1 MIEKMFFID
10 FVGYIKNID
19 DVIENYILKFNMYP
33 ESENSI
39 FNKSSNF
46 VLCKRAEKLLH
57 DKNDNTPENLNET
70 KINEIASNLQNE
82 YENLKTLLNN
92 LRHFKNFDFDYSQ
105 LAEFKFIHYKFGFMP
120 LNNYKQ
126 YRAFLY
132 DEKDIFLFESE
143 IDENFIW
150 CAYFTYAGHAKDV
163 DNIFSA
169 LNFETIDLPFEING
183 LELSGSM
190 SKVLNELKKKLS
202 DLKIELKKNN
212 LLPETQKTNFAQ
224 KKHDLKKFCI
234 DLNEKFF
241 VFKGWISKKSLTL
254 LNNEIKNDDSVML
267 IVDKNTQKDPPVLL
281 KNNFLFRPF
290 EFFVKMYGLPDYREI
305 DPTPF
310 LAITYTILFGLMF
323 GDIGQGFV
331 LFTIGILLSFLKKS
345 PLFKI
350 ISILGISS
358 MIFGTF
364 YGSIFGFEEL
374 LPAIWLKPSGNI
386 TFILFF
392 SVGTGIFLILLSM
405 LFNLINCE
413 KIKDY
418 AGMFFNS
425 NGICGISFYV
435 SVIVLAVSAFTNK
448 NFLPPSILFYIA
460 IVNLIFIAFANP
472 IKKFLRGE
480 KKIFGSNIFLFLLE
494 TLIELFETVLTYFTN
509 TVSFIRVGAFA
520 LSHAGMMN
528 VVMLL
533 AQTKSGSYNWPI
545 VFFGNILVIALE
557 GLIVGIQALR
567 LEFYEMFGR
576 FFKGTGRKQNN

>member
-1 MIEKMFFID
+1 MK
-10 FVGYIKNID
+10 
-19 DVIENYILKFNMYP
+19 
-33 ESENSI
+33 
-39 FNKSSNF
+39 
-46 VLCKRAEKLLH
+46 A
-57 DKNDNTPENLNET
+57 
-70 KINEIASNLQNE
+70 
-82 YENLKTLLNN
+82 
-92 LRHFKNFDFDYSQ
+92 
-105 LAEFKFIHYKFGFMP
+105 
-120 LNNYKQ
+120 
-126 YRAFLY
+126 
-132 DEKDIFLFESE
+132 
-143 IDENFIW
+143 
-150 CAYFTYAGHAKDV
+150 
-163 DNIFSA
+163 
-169 LNFETIDLPFEING
+169 
-183 LELSGSM
+183 
-190 SKVLNELKKKLS
+190 
-202 DLKIELKKNN
+202 ELKKNN

-234 DLNEKFF
+234 DLNENFF

-331 LFTIGILLSFLKKS
+331 LFIMGILLSFLKKS

-358 MIFGTF
+358 MIFGAL
-364 YGSIFGFEEL
+364 YGSVFGFEEL
-374 LPAIWLKPSGNI
+374 LPAIWLKPSDNI

-413 KIKDY
+413 KVKDY
-418 AGMFFNS
+418 AGMFFNP

-448 NFLPPSILFYIA
+448 NFWLSSILFYIA

-480 KKIFGSNIFLFLLE
+480 KKIFGNNIFLFLLE

-545 VFFGNILVIALE
+545 VFFGNLLVIVLE

-576 FFKGTGRKQNN
+576 FFKGTGREQNN